1 MNFRYR
7 TMPAV
12 RWQRAQGFTLLE
24 LMVTIIIVAVVAG
37 FALPSMNNLVL
48 KHRAQDAASGMFATL
63 FKARSEALRLNDI
76 NHVVNVGPIT
86 STDWTSGWQITH
98 DNGTTTDILD
108 EHQPLIKAVSGAT
121 GQQGIAVT
129 FSGGGPP
136 ITYNA
141 AGRVT
146 SGTARFTF
154 TASNKAGTYSCTYKV
169 TIDPSGRPSQTSTG
183 VNGTDVAT
191 GGGAPTC

>member
-1 MNFRYR
+1 MRQ
-7 TMPAV
+7 
-12 RWQRAQGFTLLE
+12 QRAHQGFTLLE

-76 NHVVNVGPIT
+76 SNAVNVAPPNS
-86 STDWTSGWQITH
+86 STDWTTGWQITH
-98 DNGTTTDILD
+98 FNGTTTDTLD
-108 EHQPLIKAVSGAT
+108 EHQPLIKAVAGAT

-129 FSGGGPP
+129 FTGGGPP
-136 ITYNA
+136 ITYNS

-146 SGTARFTF
+146 SGTPSFTF

-169 TIDPSGRPSQTSTG
+169 TVDPSGRPSQTSTG